1 MSYIN
6 LWYNLTVFFGYI
18 QNNLLSIVQ
27 GIFKKN
33 TVSHFNQLT
42 NTKPSNQPIIQNT
55 QIDYSEMYKEEL
67 KPFAGYLRNYDDVPL
82 VSKWAHLSNSQ
93 LLEYTPLGNVLMY
106 YDADKDAFMYYSD
119 RILPYGYIESVARR
133 YVITYN
139 CTKLYLDITS
149 PNSRSQSETSVSGIS
164 DGPKESTNRGG
175 VFAKFKSY
183 NTPKIVSIQQTQ
195 QKINRYTYGGKIAN
209 FMFLKKPPKKTTL
222 SYSEF
227 KSKTKR
233 KSL

>member
-18 QNNLLSIVQ
+18 QTNLLSIVK
-27 GIFKKN
+27 GVFKR
-33 TVSHFNQLT
+33 TSLVPLHQLT
-42 NTKPSNQPIIQNT
+42 NTPTPPIDPQTIKPT
-55 QIDYSEMYKEEL
+55 EVDYSDLYKEDL
-67 KPFAGYLRNYDDVPL
+67 KPFAGYLRTYDDVPL
-82 VSKWAHLSNSQ
+82 ASKWAHLANSQ

-106 YDADKDAFMYYSD
+106 YDADKDAFVYYSD
-119 RILPYGYIESVARR
+119 RVLPYGFIETVARR
-133 YVITYN
+133 YVIKNN

-149 PNSRSQSETSVSGIS
+149 PSSRSQKETVVSGMS
-164 DGPKESTNRGG
+164 DGTKEPPNGG

-183 NTPKIVSIQQTQ
+183 NAPKTVAIKQTQ

-227 KSKTKR
+227 KTKR